1 MIILMKI
8 NFQNIALKNKILYLL
23 VIIFLI
29 SFVIKFIPKVISNS
43 SSYSIFIEFDNA
55 HGIKPGTIV
64 RLRGVSI
71 GQVTDLKLSVNT
83 VLVLVKIRSSLHIIP
98 KKVLVE
104 TNQTGLLNEAVIDI
118 LPLELLD
125 MKEISVLN
133 PLSPKCVDS
142 TIVCD
147 LSYLQ
152 GDRGL
157 NYDDLVRATTRISQ
171 RFDDPRFFN
180 AFYVFLQNSIE
191 LSDKVLEISSQLL
204 DTLLF
209 LFYKYPK
216 SF

>member
-1 MIILMKI
+1 MKT
-8 NFQNIALKNKILYLL
+8 NFQNIVFKNKTLYLL
-23 VIIFLI
+23 IFIFLA
-29 SFVIKFIPKVISNS
+29 SLLIKFVPQIVSDS

-55 HGIKPGTIV
+55 HGIKPGTV
-64 RLRGVSI
+64 LRLRGVNI
-71 GQVTDLKLSVNT
+71 GQVIDLKLNVNT
-83 VLVLVKIRSSLHIIP
+83 VLVLVKVRSSLHVIP

-118 LPLELLD
+118 LPLEVLD
-125 MKEISVLN
+125 TKETSLLN
-133 PLSPKCVDS
+133 PLSSRCINS
-142 TIVCD
+142 TIICN

-157 NYDDLVRATTRISQ
+157 NYDDLIRATTRISQ

-180 AFYVFLQNSIE
+180 TFYVFLQNSIE

-209 LFYKYPK
+209 VFYKYPK